1 MAARVMA
8 AAELFAERGLDGA
21 TMSDIAEATGI
32 PRATLYYHFEGKEAV
47 FAGICAR
54 VFDEFEE
61 AIAVALSGPGSA
73 AERLDRVVRAQLG
86 CYAAHPAAF
95 RAIHLDLGRALR
107 RAEIVERAA
116 RAYVRPVAKLL
127 EEGAADGSIRPVRK
141 TRTVAAAL
149 LGAMAT
155 VAEQTVMSS
164 DEQSIA
170 ELHEAMLLLVLQGL
184 DARPAKGARRR

>member
-8 AAELFAERGLDGA
+8 AAQLFAERGLDGA

-47 FAGICAR
+47 FACLCAR

-61 AIAVALSGPGSA
+61 AVAVALSGPGSA
-73 AERLDRVVRAQLG
+73 AERLGRVVRAQLG

-95 RAIHLDLGRALR
+95 RAIHLDLGRAVR
-107 RAEIVERAA
+107 RGEVAERAA
-116 RAYVRPVAKLL
+116 RAYLRPVAKLL
-127 EEGAADGSIRPVRK
+127 EEGAADGSIRSAGKP
-141 TRTVAAAL
+141 RTVAAAL

-155 VAEQTVMSS
+155 VAEQALLSA
-164 DEQSIA
+164 DEQSVA
-170 ELHEAMLLLVLQGL
+170 DLHETMMVLVLHGL
-184 DARPAKGARRR
+184 DARPAKRAGRR